1 MLSTENVVVQETET
15 NLLCCYGCIQQAK
28 KKIKYPCFRGCNP
41 EANYNQLQCI
51 SCKFSQKLVILT
63 FHNANIAHTFVFFFS
78 LSISQ
83 DIIYSS
89 LQNFNRPLFFL
100 SKLFLKKCFLEPSK
114 NLFNNNY
121 CKLLATIFFKNFKI
135 VSGTT
140 FFCEALSFEN
150 FIMKY
155 IHMYQFF
162 LLPSFQQCQNV
173 ELSPIFLCFQSV
185 IRNIQ
190 YTYI

>member
-1 MLSTENVVVQETET
+1 MLSMENVVLQETET

-89 LQNFNRPLFFL
+89 LQNFNCPLFFSFL
-100 SKLFLKKCFLEPSK
+100 YKLFLKNAFQSLEKICSTIIIASCWQQYFFK
-114 NLFNNNY
+114 ILKLFQELLFFA
-121 CKLLATIFFKNFKI
+121 KLLVLRI
-135 VSGTT
+135 
-140 FFCEALSFEN
+140 
-150 FIMKY
+150 
-155 IHMYQFF
+155 
-162 LLPSFQQCQNV
+162 LL
-173 ELSPIFLCFQSV
+173 
-185 IRNIQ
+185 
-190 YTYI
+190 

>member
-28 KKIKYPCFRGCNP
+28 KKLKYPCFRGCNP
-41 EANYNQLQCI
+41 EANYYNQLQCI

-100 SKLFLKKCFLEPSK
+100 SKLFLKNAFQSLQKICSTIIIASCWQQYFLK
-114 NLFNNNY
+114 
-121 CKLLATIFFKNFKI
+121 IFKI

-140 FFCEALSFEN
+140 FFLRSS
-150 FIMKY
+150 
-155 IHMYQFF
+155 QF
-162 LLPSFQQCQNV
+162 
-173 ELSPIFLCFQSV
+173 
-185 IRNIQ
+185 
-190 YTYI
+190 